1 MKNYKKKRKKYPG
14 KMTKLE
20 MLKFEKERLKWEL
33 DKSKKK
39 SDDFFKM
46 IIFVVGIMLLS
57 YLLGFWGP
65 ESGPAWKL

>member
-1 MKNYKKKRKKYPG
+1 MKKYKKRKKYPG

-33 DKSKKK
+33 DKSKRE

-46 IIFVVGIMLLS
+46 IIFVVGFFLLS

>member
-14 KMTKLE
+14 RMTKLE
-20 MLKFEKERLKWEL
+20 MLKSEKE
-33 DKSKKK
+33 

-46 IIFVVGIMLLS
+46 IIFVIGFFLLS

>member
-14 KMTKLE
+14 RMTKLE

-33 DKSKKK
+33 DKTKKE

-46 IIFVVGIMLLS
+46 IIFVIGLFLLS
-57 YLLGFWGP
+57 YLLGFWGT

>member
-20 MLKFEKERLKWEL
+20 MLKSEKERLKWEL
-33 DKSKKK
+33 DKTQKE

-46 IIFVVGIMLLS
+46 IIFVICFFLLS

>member
-1 MKNYKKKRKKYPG
+1 MKKYKKRKKYPV
-14 KMTKLE
+14 KMTKLK

-33 DKSKKK
+33 DKSKRE

-46 IIFVVGIMLLS
+46 IIFVVGFFLLS

-65 ESGPAWKL
+65 ESGPAWRL

>member
-1 MKNYKKKRKKYPG
+1 MKKYKKRKKYPG

-20 MLKFEKERLKWEL
+20 KLQFENEGLKWEL
-33 DKSKKK
+33 EKTKNESSNLVKAIL
-39 SDDFFKM
+39 FA
-46 IIFVVGIMLLS
+46 VGVMLLS